1 MKNTLILGLLALV
14 MLQSC
19 ENKDRLNE
27 IKRQLTDN
35 YSATVFNGETKKDGK
50 YTFKEVVRGIAPGKY
65 DKEAKPGWVSLTAPK
80 INKPAPPESESG
92 YSYGDYYPGYYD
104 NYDYYYPDSYDYD
117 YSVPESYDYEDY

>member
-1 MKNTLILGLLALV
+1 MKNTLILGFLALV

-35 YSATVFNGETKKDGK
+35 HSATVFNGETKKDGK
-50 YTFKEVVRGIAPGKY
+50 YTFKEEVRGTAPGKY

-80 INKPAPPESESG
+80 INKPTPPESESG
-92 YSYGDYYPGYYD
+92 YYFGDYYPDFEYYQ
-104 NYDYYYPDSYDYD
+104 DSYFPS
-117 YSVPESYDYEDY
+117 YSEPEEYYGEDY